1 MPTSQTSAFGAQL
14 GTEGLLIQVQTG
26 SPATFVT
33 ILNASDVTLPAQA
46 NTVETTNFGDAWVRR
61 FPTLLDMGKITFKVY
76 WVPLEGTHNNTTS
89 NTESGLRYLM
99 LNKVLSSFKLVYPDS
114 GTSSDTFPAYVT
126 NFSVTG
132 KVGGVFEAAVEL
144 SNNGAPTLA

>member
-1 MPTSQTSAFGAQL
+1 MPTNQTSAFGAQL

-26 SPATFVT
+26 SPATYVT
-33 ILNASDVTLPAQA
+33 ICNASDVTLPATA

-61 FPTLLDMGKITFKVY
+61 FPTLLDMGKITFKVFFI
-76 WVPLEGTHNNTTS
+76 PTEPTHDNVSNNTA
-89 NTESGLRYLM
+89 SGLRYLM

-126 NFSVTG
+126 SVSITG
-132 KVGGVFEAAVEL
+132 KVNGVFEGAIEL
-144 SNNGAPTLA
+144 SNSGQPTLA